1 MAWAHNQQ
9 MWQCGRMRLPAKEQA
24 GFGSYLYHGSGRPF
38 LMRKARKIHMHQTM
52 FPLLIVNILENHATK
67 EKSLS
72 ITEITQFVN
81 REFGPFAMEK
91 EQLMNRSTVTRILDA
106 MEFCTGE
113 GNLLNFKVTQCGSE
127 NKKLFCLEN
136 IRGTK
141 GISGQAS
148 GE

>member
-1 MAWAHNQQ
+1 MHTAHNQQ
-9 MWQCGRMRLPAKEQA
+9 MWQSVECGSPLRSRPVSAVI
-24 GFGSYLYHGSGRPF
+24 YNHGSGRPF

-113 GNLLNFKVTQCGSE
+113 GNLLNFKVTQCVRRIKS
-127 NKKLFCLEN
+127 CSAWR
-136 IRGTK
+136 I
-141 GISGQAS
+141 
-148 GE
+148 

>member
-1 MAWAHNQQ
+1 
-9 MWQCGRMRLPAKEQA
+9 
-24 GFGSYLYHGSGRPF
+24 
-38 LMRKARKIHMHQTM
+38 MHQTM

-91 EQLMNRSTVTRILDA
+91 ERSTVTRILDA
-106 MEFCTGE
+106 MEFWTGE

>member
-1 MAWAHNQQ
+1 MPAVIYTMAAD
-9 MWQCGRMRLPAKEQA
+9 GL
-24 GFGSYLYHGSGRPF
+24 F

-52 FPLLIVNILENHATK
+52 FPLLIVNILENHTTK
-67 EKSLS
+67 EKPLS

-91 EQLMNRSTVTRILDA
+91 ELLINRSTVTRILDA